1 MVCALTAALVKVLP
15 TELSRVFC
23 WYRATPIHAPASAC
37 RVLTWFWVVKSLI
50 PLMIMPASVGT
61 SANLKGYACEYMTS
75 GRVVILGDPGP
86 WAFSGMTGGVV
97 YQLLTPEMG
106 FTLDVLERRLG
117 IGAQV
122 NILPV
127 EGPDICSIQELL
139 AHYHQAL
146 LQTNQ
151 PEYAEQINQFC
162 LPQVA
167 LSRFVKIVPR
177 QITPVE

>member
-1 MVCALTAALVKVLP
+1 MVCALMASVGKSFAYGAQQGVLLVQGNADSRACIRLSGADVVLGGQI
-15 TELSRVFC
+15 TH
-23 WYRATPIHAPASAC
+23 PIDDNAG
-37 RVLTWFWVVKSLI
+37 
-50 PLMIMPASVGT
+50 SVGT

-139 AHYHQAL
+139 TQYHQAL